1 MGFSTNRFGV
11 QHQFW
16 GAVPITL
23 GTASLRVQHRSLFGV
38 QYQSLWGSVPIT
50 LGAAS
55 ILGFSTNHFACSINF
70 GVQYQSLWVQHQ
82 FWGSVPILLGCC
94 ITLGFSIS
102 LSSALLWGGASLW
115 VQHQFWGAVPITL
128 GCSITFWGA
137 VPITL
142 GFIITFWGAVPI
154 TFGCCITL
162 GFSISLSS
170 VLLWG
175 GASLWVQHHFLG
187 CSINHFGV
195 QYRCGVQCQSLWVQH
210 QFWGAVPILLGCC
223 ITLGFSISLS
233 SALLCG
239 AESL

>member
-1 MGFSTNRFGV
+1 M
-11 QHQFW
+11 
-16 GAVPITL
+16 
-23 GTASLRVQHRSLFGV
+23 
-38 QYQSLWGSVPIT
+38 
-50 LGAAS
+50 
-55 ILGFSTNHFACSINF
+55 
-70 GVQYQSLWVQHQ
+70 
-82 FWGSVPILLGCC
+82 
-94 ITLGFSIS
+94 GFSIS

-115 VQHQFWGAVPITL
+115 VQHQ
-128 GCSITFWGA
+128 FWGA

-170 VLLWG
+170 ALLWG

-187 CSINHFGV
+187 VQYQSLWGAVSVRGSVPITLGAASILGYSTNPFGVLYHFGVQHQFEFSTAFGWSINFGVQYQSLWVHHHFLGFSTNHFGV
-195 QYRCGVQCQSLWVQH
+195 QYQCGVQYQSLRVQH
-210 QFWGAVPILLGCC
+210 QFWGTVPILLGCF